1 MEFCTY
7 PEWVGDGIC
16 DDSHNTKR
24 CNFDG
29 NDCCEGT
36 FENCYT
42 CKCHLNGNS
51 GAQLLPLT
59 ANCSKFLIGDGVCDW
74 WNDFAFCDYDGGDCR
89 TTTTTT
95 TTPSGITEKV
105 KFDIQIYFDPFQ
117 GCLKPLWV
125 GDGYCDDQT
134 NTPQCNFDGGDCCAE
149 SPNVEYCT
157 ECQCK

>member
-1 MEFCTY
+1 MFVPKCNHFFLGLEFCTY

-36 FENCYT
+36 FENCFT
-42 CKCHLNGNS
+42 CKCHLNGISNA
-51 GAQLLPLT
+51 AQNLQLI

-74 WNDFAFCDYDGGDCR
+74 WNDYEFCDFDGGDCR

-95 TTPSGITEKV
+95 TTPSGILLFLTASRRSLAVLEKET
-105 KFDIQIYFDPFQ
+105 YFIA
-117 GCLKPLWV
+117 C
-125 GDGYCDDQT
+125 
-134 NTPQCNFDGGDCCAE
+134 
-149 SPNVEYCT
+149 
-157 ECQCK
+157 